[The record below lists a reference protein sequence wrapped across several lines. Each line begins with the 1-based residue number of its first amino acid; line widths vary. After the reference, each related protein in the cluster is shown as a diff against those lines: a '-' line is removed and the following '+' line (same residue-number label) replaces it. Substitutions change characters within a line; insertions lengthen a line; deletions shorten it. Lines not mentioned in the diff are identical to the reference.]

1 MIKIIVAHAKR
12 RGIGMNGILPWAIKD
27 DLLNFKKKTIG
38 RGKNSVVMGRRTWES
53 LPKSAQP
60 LNNRHNFI
68 VSQRIDESEVE
79 NYSNCEVIK
88 TLDDAMAIH
97 KERELD
103 TMWIIGGSGIYDAAL
118 RTGQV
123 YEMHITH
130 IKNDIPC
137 DTFFPHYT
145 MDYACNYASLWTDVG
160 DITYRFEIHRKRS
173 TFAV

>member
-12 RGIGMNGILPWAIKD
+12 RGIGMNGTLPWAIKD
-27 DLLNFKKKTIG
+27 DLLNFKQKTTG
-38 RGKNSVVMGRRTWES
+38 RGNNSVVMGRRTWES

-68 VSQRIDESEVE
+68 VSSKIDKSEVE
-79 NYSNCEVIK
+79 DYPNCQVIPS
-88 TLDDAMAIH
+88 LDDAMAIH
-97 KERELD
+97 TELNLD
-103 TMWIIGGSGIYDAAL
+103 TMWVIGGSGVYDAAL
-118 RTGQV
+118 RTSQV
-123 YEMHITH
+123 QELHITH

-145 MDYACNYASLWTDVG
+145 MDYACDHASFWTDAG
-160 DITYRFEIHRKRS
+160 DITYRFETYRKRN